1 MTDIIESLEKTVK
14 PKSEKKT
21 ATITYR
27 VSPTVKERL
36 KHLAESKK
44 LSMNGL
50 MTEAL
55 IAYLKTS
62 QATH

>member
-1 MTDIIESLEKTVK
+1 MTDIIESLEKSVK

-36 KHLAESKK
+36 KHLAENKE

-55 IAYLKTS
+55 IAYLKSS
-62 QATH
+62 QATR